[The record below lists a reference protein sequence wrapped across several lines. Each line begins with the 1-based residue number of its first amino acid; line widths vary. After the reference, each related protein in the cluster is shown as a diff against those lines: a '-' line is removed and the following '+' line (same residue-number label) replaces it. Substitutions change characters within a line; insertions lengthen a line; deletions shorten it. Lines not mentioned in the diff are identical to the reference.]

1 MAVINIAKIFKKRL
15 PSRHKMAVRR
25 FTRSKWG
32 DFINVAFLVAAGLFT
47 MLPLIYA
54 VCTSFKPLDEL
65 LIFPP
70 RFFVRRPTLGNYMIL
85 PDLMSSLKVP
95 LSRYVFNSVF
105 ISVVSTFFYIII
117 ATMAAFVMS
126 KGKFK
131 GRKVLFWIVQ
141 FALMFNAYTLAIPR
155 YLIFAKMNIIDTY
168 WVEILPHLAST
179 LGVFLAKQ
187 YIDGYIP
194 NALLEAAKIDGA
206 SHYRVFW
213 SIVMP
218 VIKPAWLT
226 LMLFAFR
233 DIWAA
238 IPAGTI
244 FSEQLKTLPQIV
256 TQITAGGTARAG
268 SSMAVTCI
276 MMIPPILVFLISQS
290 NVVEAMSSAG
300 IKE

>member
-226 LMLFAFR
+226 LIIECFKTLWNSGSSIYIHSEELKTFNYAIQQIVSGGIAR
-233 DIWAA
+233 SGAGAAA
-238 IPAGTI
+238 IVVMMAVPIII
-244 FSEQLKTLPQIV
+244 FVLNQSQIIE
-256 TQITAGGTARAG
+256 TMG
-268 SSMAVTCI
+268 SSGM
-276 MMIPPILVFLISQS
+276 
-290 NVVEAMSSAG
+290 
-300 IKE
+300 KD

>member
-1 MAVINIAKIFKKRL
+1 MARRMEYKRY
-15 PSRHKMAVRR
+15 
-25 FTRSKWG
+25 TRSRFG
-32 DFINVAFLVAAGLFT
+32 NVIYFTFLAAMGLFSV
-47 MLPLIYA
+47 LPMIYCI
-54 VCTSFKPLDEL
+54 CTAFKPLDEL

-70 RFFVRRPTLGNYMIL
+70 RFFVRRPTLGNYLIL

-95 LSRYVFNSVF
+95 LSRYIFNSLFVS
-105 ISVVSTFFYIII
+105 IVSTFFYIII
-117 ATMAAFVMS
+117 ATMAAFVLS
-126 KGKFK
+126 KAKFK
-131 GRKVLFWIVQ
+131 GRNVIFWIVQ
-141 FALMFNAYTLAIPR
+141 FALMFNAYTLSIPR
-155 YLIFAKMNIIDTY
+155 YLIFSKMNIIDTY
-168 WVEILPHLAST
+168 WVAILPHMAST

-187 YIDGYIP
+187 YIEGYIP

-233 DIWAA
+233 DIWAE
-238 IPAGTI
+238 IPNGTI

-268 SSMAVTCI
+268 SSMAVTAI
-276 MMIPPILVFLISQS
+276 MMIPPIIVFLISQS